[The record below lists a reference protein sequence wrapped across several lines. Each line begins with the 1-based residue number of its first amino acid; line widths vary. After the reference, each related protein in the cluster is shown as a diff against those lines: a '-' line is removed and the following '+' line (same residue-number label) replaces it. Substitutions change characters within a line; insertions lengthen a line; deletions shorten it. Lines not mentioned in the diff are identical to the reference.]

1 MSRKKKTQE
10 TKPTVSSPAAEDIS
24 SIFGPEGRIFTVI
37 ASPEFRPGQ
46 KEMAERARD
55 FFDSGGFAVIEAGT
69 GVGKSLA
76 YLVPAVLSGKKTIV
90 ATATK
95 NLQDQLLDQDIPMLK
110 SLTGANPSV
119 ALLKGRRNYL
129 CLRKYRALSR
139 QRSLFA
145 ESGELLS
152 EFLAWGS
159 LTKTGDRAELSTLP
173 ENLPFWEEF
182 SAHPDACLGGRCPVF
197 SECFLVRA
205 RTRAAQSDL
214 TVTNHHLL
222 LTDLALRGQFS
233 TGLLP
238 EVDFLILDEAHN
250 LEEIASEIL
259 GLTFGQ
265 ADLRRLLG
273 QAQKIVLEKPD
284 NLWGSILSR
293 VESAWHNLSHIFP
306 AEDFRRRLD
315 QEKQA
320 EMVKAEG
327 QLLAEALRSLSSR
340 VKILKVKPAAEEDL
354 PLISEQAER
363 TAIALETIVWR
374 EEPGQIFWAERRA
387 QSLTLHATPVEI
399 SSELQEKLYPVY
411 PNILFTSATLSTPG
425 RNQADFSYF
434 RSQLGLPEEIEAHSF
449 PSPFDFQTQALL
461 YLPQSMPEPNQPS
474 YPEALAQ
481 EMEKLVQASRGRAF
495 LLFTSFA
502 NLNYVATF
510 LEGVIPF
517 PILLQGEAPKSELLR
532 LFKEK
537 GNAVLLATYSFWEGV
552 DVPGESL
559 SLVVIDRLPFDVPS
573 EPIIEA
579 RIEKIR
585 EDGGDPFSSYQLP
598 SAVLLLRQGVGRL
611 IRRKTDRGVIALLD
625 PRLRTKGYGKIF
637 LKSLPP
643 MTAVNDV
650 ADVKKFFK

>member
-1 MSRKKKTQE
+1 
-10 TKPTVSSPAAEDIS
+10 
-24 SIFGPEGRIFTVI
+24 
-37 ASPEFRPGQ
+37 
-46 KEMAERARD
+46 MAERARE
-55 FFDSGGFAVIEAGT
+55 FFASGGFSVIEAGT

-76 YLVPAVLSGKKTIV
+76 YLVPAILSGKKTIV

-110 SLTGANPSV
+110 SLTGTNPNV
-119 ALLKGRRNYL
+119 ALLKGRKNYL

-139 QRSLFA
+139 QRSLFS
-145 ESGELLS
+145 ESGEMLS

-173 ENLPFWEEF
+173 DNLPFWEEF

-197 SECFLVRA
+197 TECFLMRA

-214 TVTNHHLL
+214 IVTNHHLL
-222 LTDLALRGQFS
+222 LTDLSLREQLS
-233 TGLLP
+233 AGLLP

-259 GLTFGQ
+259 GVTFGQ

-273 QAQKIVLEKPD
+273 QAQRIILEKPD

-293 VESAWHNLSHIFP
+293 VENAWKIFSSLFP
-306 AEDFRRRLD
+306 LEDFRRRL
-315 QEKQA
+315 EPGKSA
-320 EMVKAEG
+320 ETVKAEG
-327 QLLAEALRSLSSR
+327 QILAEALRALSSR
-340 VKILKVKPAAEEDL
+340 VKILKVKPAGEEDL
-354 PLISEQAER
+354 APLSEQAER
-363 TAIALETIVWR
+363 TAIALETIIWR
-374 EEPGQIFWAERRA
+374 EEPGLIFWVERRA
-387 QSLTLHATPVEI
+387 QFLTLHATPIEI
-399 SSELQEKLYPVY
+399 SSELQEKLYPLY

-425 RNQADFSYF
+425 GSQADFSYF
-434 RSQLGLPEEIEAHSF
+434 LSRLGLPEEIEAHSF

-461 YLPQSMPEPNQPS
+461 YLPRSMPEPNQPS

-481 EMEKLVQASRGRAF
+481 EIEKLVQASRGRAF

-510 LEGVIPF
+510 LEGKIPY
-517 PILLQGEAPKSELLR
+517 PILIQGEAPKAELLR

-537 GNAVLLATYSFWEGV
+537 GNAILLATFSFWEGV

-559 SLVVIDRLPFDVPS
+559 SLVVIDRLPFDVPT

-585 EDGGDPFSSYQLP
+585 ENGDDPFRHYQLP
-598 SAVLLLRQGVGRL
+598 AAVLLLRQGAGRL

-637 LKSLPP
+637 LRSLPP
-643 MTAVNDV
+643 MPMVSDV
-650 ADVKKFFK
+650 EEVRKFFDLPTDVKSKK